1 MANARLPH
9 IGQTN
14 NRWATGYQIPCTD
27 EYDSAT
33 QNSALIDSSL
43 QRYNFF
49 CIFLYESQIFFSS
62 LQHQTLKTLK
72 YMKENRII
80 ASALIAV
87 GIVFLGLFI
96 KSGIDNFA
104 NKDRKVTV
112 KGLSEREVP
121 ADKVTWSIGTKV
133 TGNDLPLLYENINT
147 QTDKIKKFLQQNGLD
162 EKEITVNPPTI
173 SDLEAR
179 EWGDNQKNF
188 RYIVNTTITVATNKV
203 TEVNKAIF
211 KQAELLKQGV
221 AIDNSNP
228 LYEYASFQQMKPEMM
243 AEAIKNAQKT
253 AEQFAEASKSEL
265 GQIQTAGQGQF
276 EIEDRDMNTPYIKK
290 LRVVTTI
297 TYSLKD

>member
-1 MANARLPH
+1 M
-9 IGQTN
+9 
-14 NRWATGYQIPCTD
+14 
-27 EYDSAT
+27 
-33 QNSALIDSSL
+33 
-43 QRYNFF
+43 
-49 CIFLYESQIFFSS
+49 CI
-62 LQHQTLKTLK
+62 
-72 YMKENRII
+72 R
-80 ASALIAV
+80 
-87 GIVFLGLFI
+87 
-96 KSGIDNFA
+96 
-104 NKDRKVTV
+104 DR
-112 KGLSEREVP
+112 
-121 ADKVTWSIGTKV
+121 
-133 TGNDLPLLYENINT
+133 LYENINS
-147 QTDKIKKFLQQNGLD
+147 QTDKIKKFLLQNGLED
-162 EKEITVNPPTI
+162 KEITVNPPSI

-221 AIDNSNP
+221 AIENSNP
-228 LYEYASFQQMKPEMM
+228 QYEYASFQQMKPEMM

-276 EIEDRDMNTPYIKK
+276 EIEDRDQNTPYIKK